1 MLPGTDDNPGDSHHH
16 HQQQK
21 VVGVTN
27 DETSH
32 QKYGHNIDF
41 FCKDIH
47 LLRIL
52 WDILSEH
59 LCHRWH
65 QTTLWIIQV
74 FTEQDHKF
82 SPRYSRRVIVSRTEA
97 GPGMN
102 ILSCSPGWSS
112 SLGPRR
118 GNRTMRWRKQ
128 RTVGLLAGYSKGCWV
143 KCCPLGWAEVF
154 VYVVLKTNT
163 GGQISC
169 QGINVSRC
177 K

>member
-1 MLPGTDDNPGDSHHH
+1 MSVSIRNVWGLMLPGTDDNPGDSHHH

-27 DETSH
+27 DKTSH

-82 SPRYSRRVIVSRTEA
+82 SPRYSRRVIVSRSEA
-97 GPGMN
+97 RPGMN
-102 ILSCSPGWSS
+102 ILFCSPGGAAAAKRFSR
-112 SLGPRR
+112 LKHCKQ
-118 GNRTMRWRKQ
+118 WRKQ
-128 RTVGLLAGYSKGCWV
+128 KQFSGAGDQA
-143 KCCPLGWAEVF
+143 P
-154 VYVVLKTNT
+154 
-163 GGQISC
+163 
-169 QGINVSRC
+169 
-177 K
+177 